1 MHLIDHASVQ
11 HARDAL
17 LALLSALLLGKKTL
31 KHAAKLFPKGSGAF
45 LIKQCRRVQAYVVQE
60 TTPPIRYPL
69 IRRMVEVFVS
79 AHFYV
84 QALTCMALFVL
95 LLLKLGMSDI
105 TVWRLLAATG
115 ITLLIGLMFS
125 FCFTQAE
132 KLRVKL
138 REESVALW

>member
-11 HARDAL
+11 HAQNAL
-17 LALLSALLLGKKTL
+17 LALLSAILLGKKIL
-31 KHAAKLFPKGSGAF
+31 RHASTLFPKGTGAF
-45 LIKQCRRVQAYVVQE
+45 LIKQCRRAQAYVVRE

-69 IRRMVEVFVS
+69 IRKMAEVFVS

-84 QALTCMALFVL
+84 QALTCVTLFVL

-115 ITLLIGLMFS
+115 IAPLIGLMFS

>member
-11 HARDAL
+11 HAQNAL
-17 LALLSALLLGKKTL
+17 LTLLSALLLGKKIL
-31 KHAAKLFPKGSGAF
+31 KRASKLFPKGTGAF
-45 LIKQCRRVQAYVVQE
+45 LIKQCRRVQAYIVRE

-69 IRRMVEVFVS
+69 IRKMAEVFVS

-84 QALTCMALFVL
+84 QALTCVVLFLL

-105 TVWRLLAATG
+105 TVWRVLAATG

>member
-1 MHLIDHASVQ
+1 MHLIDQASVQ
-11 HARDAL
+11 HAQNAL
-17 LALLSALLLGKKTL
+17 LALLSAILLGKKIL
-31 KHAAKLFPKGSGAF
+31 KHASKLFPKGTGAF
-45 LIKQCRRVQAYVVQE
+45 LIEQCRKVQAYVVRE

-69 IRRMVEVFVS
+69 IRRMAEVFVS

-84 QALTCMALFVL
+84 QALTCVALFLL
-95 LLLKLGMSDI
+95 LLLKLDMSHI
-105 TVWRLLAATG
+105 TVWRFLAAAA
-115 ITLLIGLMFS
+115 ITPLIGLMFS